1 MTMQI
6 VVNFDDQ
13 ICCDDELI
21 RRIEGVIEGTL
32 ERFGAHVSQVEV
44 YLSHLSGSGSHE
56 RDQSCRLEARL
67 AGIAPGEADSAGLAS
82 MTVVHE
88 AMTLT
93 EAIHAAADKL
103 KRALAREIR
112 QTDKAAAH
120 LSPIEETG
128 GLFAAPGIGNEA
140 GNPVR

>member
-1 MTMQI
+1 MQ
-6 VVNFDDQ
+6 VVVSFDDH
-13 ICCDDELI
+13 ICCDEELI

-32 ERFGAHVSQVEV
+32 ERFSPHIMQVEV
-44 YLSHLSGSGSHE
+44 HLSDLSGSGNHE

-67 AGIAPGEADSAGLAS
+67 ADIAPGEPASAELAS
-82 MTVVHE
+82 MTEVHE

-112 QTDKAAAH
+112 QTDKAAAR
-120 LSPIEETG
+120 LSPNEETA
-128 GLFAAPGIGNEA
+128 GLFATHGVGDEA